1 LAEKVRVQQEPSFG
15 VAFVISRY
23 EIGAFRQVCTG
34 PFRALCGDI
43 MRTTHKYARYC
54 GTIDP
59 GIRFA
64 GVCLLLAA
72 LLSASL
78 TGLFVWQ
85 MIWGLST

>member
-1 LAEKVRVQQEPSFG
+1 
-15 VAFVISRY
+15 
-23 EIGAFRQVCTG
+23 
-34 PFRALCGDI
+34 